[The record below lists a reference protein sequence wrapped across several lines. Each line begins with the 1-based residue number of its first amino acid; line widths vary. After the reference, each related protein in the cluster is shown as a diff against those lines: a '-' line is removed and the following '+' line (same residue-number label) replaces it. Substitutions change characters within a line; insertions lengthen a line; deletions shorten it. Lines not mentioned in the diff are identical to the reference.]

1 MRKKHITGQPVT
13 SIPGPRKTQWH
24 PPFCAS
30 MQLELKEYKSIL
42 EYLMEYALSTKPLLI
57 DLLVIKKL
65 QGIEI
70 ENEIGR
76 RFRTHNVIEYKSP
89 DDNLSIEDYLK
100 TIGYSCLY
108 LSLENNNKKEENKIK
123 STDVTVTIVRMRK
136 PKNLFKLLRL
146 GYGLPV
152 QKRCKGIYEIKTTY
166 LGCVQII
173 VTKELDP
180 KEHIWLTSLV
190 DGLKENEA
198 RMLIEEARKLTEPD
212 EREYAESVL
221 QLAMETNR
229 DIFEKVKGCEDMC
242 QAFWELYA
250 PEIEEERRASEK
262 RGEKRGIEIGE
273 MRGERRGIEIG
284 EMRGEKL
291 GERRTLISQI
301 IKKIRRGKD
310 ILSIADAIEEPV
322 EKIRPIYEA
331 ILLAPDA
338 DVGQIYEK
346 VYNK

>member
-57 DLLVIKKL
+57 DLLVIRKL

-76 RFRTHNVIEYKSP
+76 RFRSHNVIEYKSP
-89 DDNLSIEDYLK
+89 NDNLSIEDYLK
-100 TIGYSCLY
+100 SIGYAYLY
-108 LSLENNNKKEENKIK
+108 LSLENKNRKKDEKIK
-123 STDVTVTIVRMRK
+123 SSDITVTIVRKRNPRK
-136 PKNLFKLLRL
+136 VLKLLRL
-146 GYGLPV
+146 VYGLPV
-152 QKRCKGIYEIKTTY
+152 KKRCKGIYEVNETH

-198 RMLIEEARKLTEPD
+198 RMLIEEARKLTGPD

-229 DIFEKVKGCEDMC
+229 EIFEKVKGCEEMC

-250 PEIEEERRASEK
+250 PEIEEERRASEM

-273 MRGERRGIEIG
+273 K
-284 EMRGEKL
+284 RGEKL

-301 IKKIRRGKD
+301 IKKIQRGKD

-322 EKIRPIYEA
+322 ERIRPIYEA
-331 ILLAPDA
+331 VLAAPGA
-338 DVGQIYEK
+338 DVGQIYEN
-346 VYNK
+346 VYLK

>member
-24 PPFCAS
+24 PSFCAS

-65 QGIEI
+65 RGIEI
-70 ENEIGR
+70 ENEIGC
-76 RFRTHNVIEYKSP
+76 RFRSHNVIEYKS
-89 DDNLSIEDYLK
+89 
-100 TIGYSCLY
+100 
-108 LSLENNNKKEENKIK
+108 
-123 STDVTVTIVRMRK
+123 
-136 PKNLFKLLRL
+136 
-146 GYGLPV
+146 
-152 QKRCKGIYEIKTTY
+152 
-166 LGCVQII
+166 
-173 VTKELDP
+173 
-180 KEHIWLTSLV
+180 
-190 DGLKENEA
+190 
-198 RMLIEEARKLTEPD
+198 PD

-229 DIFEKVKGCEDMC
+229 EIFEKVKGCEEMC

-250 PEIEEERRASEK
+250 PEIEEERRASEMRGEK

-273 MRGERRGIEIG
+273 VRGEKRGIEIG
-284 EMRGEKL
+284 EKRGEKL

-301 IKKIRRGKD
+301 IKKIQRGKD

-322 EKIRPIYEA
+322 ERIRPIYEA
-331 ILLAPDA
+331 VLAAPGA

-346 VYNK
+346 VYVK

>member
-65 QGIEI
+65 RGIEI
-70 ENEIGR
+70 ENEIGC
-76 RFRTHNVIEYKSP
+76 RFRSHNVIEYKS
-89 DDNLSIEDYLK
+89 
-100 TIGYSCLY
+100 
-108 LSLENNNKKEENKIK
+108 
-123 STDVTVTIVRMRK
+123 
-136 PKNLFKLLRL
+136 
-146 GYGLPV
+146 
-152 QKRCKGIYEIKTTY
+152 
-166 LGCVQII
+166 
-173 VTKELDP
+173 
-180 KEHIWLTSLV
+180 
-190 DGLKENEA
+190 
-198 RMLIEEARKLTEPD
+198 PD

-229 DIFEKVKGCEDMC
+229 EIFEKVKGCEEMC

-250 PEIEEERRASEK
+250 LEIEEERRASEMRGEK

-273 MRGERRGIEIG
+273 VRGEKRGIEIG
-284 EMRGEKL
+284 EKRGEKL

-301 IKKIRRGKD
+301 IKKIQRGKD

-322 EKIRPIYEA
+322 ERIRPIYEA
-331 ILLAPDA
+331 VLAAPGA

-346 VYNK
+346 VYVK

>member
-1 MRKKHITGQPVT
+1 MRKKHIPGQPVT
-13 SIPGPRKTQWH
+13 SITGQRKTQWH

-76 RFRTHNVIEYKSP
+76 RFRSHNVIEYKSP

-100 TIGYSCLY
+100 TIGYACLY

-136 PKNLFKLLRL
+136 PKKLFKLLRL

-242 QAFWELYA
+242 QAFW
-250 PEIEEERRASEK
+250 
-262 RGEKRGIEIGE
+262 
-273 MRGERRGIEIG
+273 
-284 EMRGEKL
+284 
-291 GERRTLISQI
+291 
-301 IKKIRRGKD
+301 
-310 ILSIADAIEEPV
+310 
-322 EKIRPIYEA
+322 
-331 ILLAPDA
+331 
-338 DVGQIYEK
+338 
-346 VYNK
+346 

>member
-1 MRKKHITGQPVT
+1 
-13 SIPGPRKTQWH
+13 
-24 PPFCAS
+24 
-30 MQLELKEYKSIL
+30 
-42 EYLMEYALSTKPLLI
+42 
-57 DLLVIKKL
+57 
-65 QGIEI
+65 
-70 ENEIGR
+70 
-76 RFRTHNVIEYKSP
+76 
-89 DDNLSIEDYLK
+89 
-100 TIGYSCLY
+100 
-108 LSLENNNKKEENKIK
+108 
-123 STDVTVTIVRMRK
+123 MRK
-136 PKNLFKLLRL
+136 PKKLFKLLRL

-250 PEIEEERRASEK
+250 PEIEEERRASE
-262 RGEKRGIEIGE
+262 
-273 MRGERRGIEIG
+273 
-284 EMRGEKL
+284 MRGEKL

-301 IKKIRRGKD
+301 IKKIQRGKD

-331 ILLAPDA
+331 VLLAPDA

-346 VYNK
+346 VDNK

>member
-65 QGIEI
+65 RGIEI
-70 ENEIGR
+70 ENEIGC
-76 RFRTHNVIEYKSP
+76 RFRSHNVIEYKS
-89 DDNLSIEDYLK
+89 
-100 TIGYSCLY
+100 
-108 LSLENNNKKEENKIK
+108 
-123 STDVTVTIVRMRK
+123 
-136 PKNLFKLLRL
+136 
-146 GYGLPV
+146 
-152 QKRCKGIYEIKTTY
+152 
-166 LGCVQII
+166 
-173 VTKELDP
+173 
-180 KEHIWLTSLV
+180 
-190 DGLKENEA
+190 
-198 RMLIEEARKLTEPD
+198 PD

-229 DIFEKVKGCEDMC
+229 EIFEKVKGCEEMC

-250 PEIEEERRASEK
+250 PEIEEERRASEMRGEK

-273 MRGERRGIEIG
+273 VRGEKRGIEIG
-284 EMRGEKL
+284 EKRGEKL

-301 IKKIRRGKD
+301 IKKIQRGKD

-322 EKIRPIYEA
+322 ERIRPIYEA
-331 ILLAPDA
+331 VLAAPGA

-346 VYNK
+346 VYLK

>member
-65 QGIEI
+65 RGIEI
-70 ENEIGR
+70 ENEIGC
-76 RFRTHNVIEYKSP
+76 RFRSHNVIEYKS
-89 DDNLSIEDYLK
+89 
-100 TIGYSCLY
+100 
-108 LSLENNNKKEENKIK
+108 
-123 STDVTVTIVRMRK
+123 
-136 PKNLFKLLRL
+136 
-146 GYGLPV
+146 
-152 QKRCKGIYEIKTTY
+152 
-166 LGCVQII
+166 
-173 VTKELDP
+173 
-180 KEHIWLTSLV
+180 
-190 DGLKENEA
+190 
-198 RMLIEEARKLTEPD
+198 PD

-250 PEIEEERRASEK
+250 PEIEEERRKS
-262 RGEKRGIEIGE
+262 
-273 MRGERRGIEIG
+273 

-291 GERRTLISQI
+291 GERRRLISQI
-301 IKKIRRGKD
+301 IKKIQRGKD
-310 ILSIADAIEEPV
+310 ILSIADAVEESV
-322 EKIRPIYEA
+322 EVIQPIYEA
-331 ILLAPDA
+331 VLAAPGA
-338 DVGQIYEK
+338 NVEQIYNK
-346 VYNK
+346 VYLKLE

>member
-1 MRKKHITGQPVT
+1 MRKKHIPAQPVT
-13 SIPGPRKTQWH
+13 SITGQRKTQWH

-57 DLLVIKKL
+57 DLLVIKKS

-76 RFRTHNVIEYKSP
+76 RFRSHNVIEYKSP

-100 TIGYSCLY
+100 TIGYACLY

-136 PKNLFKLLRL
+136 PKKLFKLLRL

-152 QKRCKGIYEIKTTY
+152 QKRCKGIYEVKTTY

-198 RMLIEEARKLTEPD
+198 RMLIEEARKLTGPD

-229 DIFEKVKGCEDMC
+229 EIFEKVKGCEDMC

>member
-65 QGIEI
+65 RGIEI
-70 ENEIGR
+70 ENEIGC
-76 RFRTHNVIEYKSP
+76 RFRSHNVIEYKSP
-89 DDNLSIEDYLK
+89 DK
-100 TIGYSCLY
+100 
-108 LSLENNNKKEENKIK
+108 
-123 STDVTVTIVRMRK
+123 
-136 PKNLFKLLRL
+136 
-146 GYGLPV
+146 
-152 QKRCKGIYEIKTTY
+152 
-166 LGCVQII
+166 
-173 VTKELDP
+173 
-180 KEHIWLTSLV
+180 
-190 DGLKENEA
+190 
-198 RMLIEEARKLTEPD
+198 
-212 EREYAESVL
+212 REYAESVL

-229 DIFEKVKGCEDMC
+229 EIFEKVKGCEEMC

-250 PEIEEERRASEK
+250 PEIEEERRASEM

-273 MRGERRGIEIG
+273 K
-284 EMRGEKL
+284 RGEKL

-301 IKKIRRGKD
+301 IKKIQRGKD

-322 EKIRPIYEA
+322 ERIRPIYEA
-331 ILLAPDA
+331 VLAAPGA

-346 VYNK
+346 VYVK

>member
-65 QGIEI
+65 RGIEI
-70 ENEIGR
+70 ENEIGC
-76 RFRTHNVIEYKSP
+76 RFRSHNVIEYKS
-89 DDNLSIEDYLK
+89 
-100 TIGYSCLY
+100 
-108 LSLENNNKKEENKIK
+108 
-123 STDVTVTIVRMRK
+123 
-136 PKNLFKLLRL
+136 
-146 GYGLPV
+146 
-152 QKRCKGIYEIKTTY
+152 
-166 LGCVQII
+166 
-173 VTKELDP
+173 
-180 KEHIWLTSLV
+180 
-190 DGLKENEA
+190 
-198 RMLIEEARKLTEPD
+198 PD

-229 DIFEKVKGCEDMC
+229 EIFEKVKGCEEMC

-250 PEIEEERRASEK
+250 PEIEEERRASEV

-273 MRGERRGIEIG
+273 K
-284 EMRGEKL
+284 RGEKL
-291 GERRTLISQI
+291 GERRTLISKI
-301 IKKIRRGKD
+301 IKKIQRGKY

-322 EKIRPIYEA
+322 ERIRPIYEA
-331 ILLAPDA
+331 VLAAPGA

-346 VYNK
+346 VYVK

>member
-65 QGIEI
+65 RGIEI
-70 ENEIGR
+70 ENEIGC
-76 RFRTHNVIEYKSP
+76 RFRSHNVIEYKS
-89 DDNLSIEDYLK
+89 
-100 TIGYSCLY
+100 
-108 LSLENNNKKEENKIK
+108 
-123 STDVTVTIVRMRK
+123 
-136 PKNLFKLLRL
+136 
-146 GYGLPV
+146 
-152 QKRCKGIYEIKTTY
+152 
-166 LGCVQII
+166 
-173 VTKELDP
+173 
-180 KEHIWLTSLV
+180 
-190 DGLKENEA
+190 
-198 RMLIEEARKLTEPD
+198 PD

-229 DIFEKVKGCEDMC
+229 EIFEKVKGCEEMC

-250 PEIEEERRASEK
+250 PEIEEERRASEM

-273 MRGERRGIEIG
+273 K
-284 EMRGEKL
+284 RGEKL

-301 IKKIRRGKD
+301 IKKIQRGKD

-322 EKIRPIYEA
+322 ERIRPIYEA
-331 ILLAPDA
+331 VLAAPGA

-346 VYNK
+346 VYVK

>member
-65 QGIEI
+65 RGIEI
-70 ENEIGR
+70 ENEIGC
-76 RFRTHNVIEYKSP
+76 RFRSHNVIEYKSP
-89 DDNLSIEDYLK
+89 D
-100 TIGYSCLY
+100 
-108 LSLENNNKKEENKIK
+108 
-123 STDVTVTIVRMRK
+123 
-136 PKNLFKLLRL
+136 
-146 GYGLPV
+146 
-152 QKRCKGIYEIKTTY
+152 
-166 LGCVQII
+166 
-173 VTKELDP
+173 
-180 KEHIWLTSLV
+180 
-190 DGLKENEA
+190 
-198 RMLIEEARKLTEPD
+198 
-212 EREYAESVL
+212 EREYVESVL

-229 DIFEKVKGCEDMC
+229 EIFEKVKGCEEMC

-250 PEIEEERRASEK
+250 PEIEEERRASEMRGEK

-273 MRGERRGIEIG
+273 VRGEKRGIEIG
-284 EMRGEKL
+284 EKRGEKL

-301 IKKIRRGKD
+301 IKKIQRGKD

-322 EKIRPIYEA
+322 ERIRPIYEA
-331 ILLAPDA
+331 VLAAPGA

-346 VYNK
+346 VYVK

>member
-65 QGIEI
+65 RGIEI
-70 ENEIGR
+70 ENEIGC
-76 RFRTHNVIEYKSP
+76 RFRSHNVIEYKS
-89 DDNLSIEDYLK
+89 
-100 TIGYSCLY
+100 
-108 LSLENNNKKEENKIK
+108 
-123 STDVTVTIVRMRK
+123 
-136 PKNLFKLLRL
+136 
-146 GYGLPV
+146 
-152 QKRCKGIYEIKTTY
+152 
-166 LGCVQII
+166 
-173 VTKELDP
+173 
-180 KEHIWLTSLV
+180 
-190 DGLKENEA
+190 
-198 RMLIEEARKLTEPD
+198 PD

-250 PEIEEERRASEK
+250 PEIEEERRASE
-262 RGEKRGIEIGE
+262 
-273 MRGERRGIEIG
+273 
-284 EMRGEKL
+284 MRGEKL

-301 IKKIRRGKD
+301 IKKIQRGKD

-331 ILLAPDA
+331 VLLAPDA

>member
-65 QGIEI
+65 RGIEI
-70 ENEIGR
+70 ENEIGC
-76 RFRTHNVIEYKSP
+76 RFRSHNGIEYKSP
-89 DDNLSIEDYLK
+89 D
-100 TIGYSCLY
+100 
-108 LSLENNNKKEENKIK
+108 
-123 STDVTVTIVRMRK
+123 
-136 PKNLFKLLRL
+136 
-146 GYGLPV
+146 
-152 QKRCKGIYEIKTTY
+152 
-166 LGCVQII
+166 
-173 VTKELDP
+173 
-180 KEHIWLTSLV
+180 
-190 DGLKENEA
+190 
-198 RMLIEEARKLTEPD
+198 
-212 EREYAESVL
+212 EREYVESVL

-229 DIFEKVKGCEDMC
+229 EIFEKVKGCEEMC

-250 PEIEEERRASEK
+250 PEIEEERRASE
-262 RGEKRGIEIGE
+262 
-273 MRGERRGIEIG
+273 
-284 EMRGEKL
+284 MRGEKL

-301 IKKIRRGKD
+301 IKKIQRGKD

-331 ILLAPDA
+331 VLLAPDA

>member
-24 PPFCAS
+24 PSFCAS

-65 QGIEI
+65 RGIEI
-70 ENEIGR
+70 ENEIGC
-76 RFRTHNVIEYKSP
+76 RFRSHNVIEYKSP
-89 DDNLSIEDYLK
+89 D
-100 TIGYSCLY
+100 
-108 LSLENNNKKEENKIK
+108 
-123 STDVTVTIVRMRK
+123 
-136 PKNLFKLLRL
+136 
-146 GYGLPV
+146 
-152 QKRCKGIYEIKTTY
+152 
-166 LGCVQII
+166 
-173 VTKELDP
+173 
-180 KEHIWLTSLV
+180 
-190 DGLKENEA
+190 
-198 RMLIEEARKLTEPD
+198 
-212 EREYAESVL
+212 EREYVESVL

-229 DIFEKVKGCEDMC
+229 EIFEKVKGCEEMC

-250 PEIEEERRASEK
+250 PEIEEERRASEMRGEK

-273 MRGERRGIEIG
+273 VRGEKRGIEIG
-284 EMRGEKL
+284 EKRGEKL

-301 IKKIRRGKD
+301 IKKIQRGKD

-322 EKIRPIYEA
+322 ERIRPIYEA
-331 ILLAPDA
+331 VLAAPGA

-346 VYNK
+346 VYLK

>member
-1 MRKKHITGQPVT
+1 MKT
-13 SIPGPRKTQWH
+13 S
-24 PPFCAS
+24 
-30 MQLELKEYKSIL
+30 
-42 EYLMEYALSTKPLLI
+42 
-57 DLLVIKKL
+57 
-65 QGIEI
+65 
-70 ENEIGR
+70 
-76 RFRTHNVIEYKSP
+76 
-89 DDNLSIEDYLK
+89 
-100 TIGYSCLY
+100 
-108 LSLENNNKKEENKIK
+108 
-123 STDVTVTIVRMRK
+123 
-136 PKNLFKLLRL
+136 
-146 GYGLPV
+146 
-152 QKRCKGIYEIKTTY
+152 Y

-229 DIFEKVKGCEDMC
+229 EIFEKVKGCEDMC

-250 PEIEEERRASEK
+250 PEIEEERRASE
-262 RGEKRGIEIGE
+262 
-273 MRGERRGIEIG
+273 
-284 EMRGEKL
+284 MRGEKL

-301 IKKIRRGKD
+301 IKKIQRGKD

-331 ILLAPDA
+331 VLLAPDA

>member
-65 QGIEI
+65 RGIEI
-70 ENEIGR
+70 ENEIGC
-76 RFRTHNVIEYKSP
+76 RFRSHNVIEYKS
-89 DDNLSIEDYLK
+89 
-100 TIGYSCLY
+100 
-108 LSLENNNKKEENKIK
+108 
-123 STDVTVTIVRMRK
+123 
-136 PKNLFKLLRL
+136 
-146 GYGLPV
+146 
-152 QKRCKGIYEIKTTY
+152 
-166 LGCVQII
+166 
-173 VTKELDP
+173 
-180 KEHIWLTSLV
+180 
-190 DGLKENEA
+190 
-198 RMLIEEARKLTEPD
+198 PD

-229 DIFEKVKGCEDMC
+229 EIFEKVKGCEEMC

-250 PEIEEERRASEK
+250 PEIEEERRASEMRGEK

-273 MRGERRGIEIG
+273 VRGEKRGIEIG
-284 EMRGEKL
+284 EVRGEKRGIEIGEKRGEKL

-301 IKKIRRGKD
+301 IKKIQRGKD

-322 EKIRPIYEA
+322 ERIRPIYEA
-331 ILLAPDA
+331 VLAAPGA

-346 VYNK
+346 AYVK

>member
-65 QGIEI
+65 RGIEI
-70 ENEIGR
+70 ENEIGC
-76 RFRTHNVIEYKSP
+76 RFRSHNVIEYKSP
-89 DDNLSIEDYLK
+89 D
-100 TIGYSCLY
+100 
-108 LSLENNNKKEENKIK
+108 
-123 STDVTVTIVRMRK
+123 
-136 PKNLFKLLRL
+136 
-146 GYGLPV
+146 
-152 QKRCKGIYEIKTTY
+152 
-166 LGCVQII
+166 
-173 VTKELDP
+173 
-180 KEHIWLTSLV
+180 
-190 DGLKENEA
+190 
-198 RMLIEEARKLTEPD
+198 
-212 EREYAESVL
+212 EREYVESVL

-229 DIFEKVKGCEDMC
+229 EIFEKVKGCEEMC

-250 PEIEEERRASEK
+250 PEIEEERRASEMRGEK

-273 MRGERRGIEIG
+273 VRGEKRGIEIG
-284 EMRGEKL
+284 EKRGEKL

-301 IKKIRRGKD
+301 IKKIQRGKD

-322 EKIRPIYEA
+322 ERIRPIYEA
-331 ILLAPDA
+331 VLAAPGA

-346 VYNK
+346 VYLK

>member
-24 PPFCAS
+24 PPFCVS

-65 QGIEI
+65 RGIEI
-70 ENEIGR
+70 ENEIGC
-76 RFRTHNVIEYKSP
+76 RFRSHNVIEYKSP
-89 DDNLSIEDYLK
+89 DK
-100 TIGYSCLY
+100 
-108 LSLENNNKKEENKIK
+108 
-123 STDVTVTIVRMRK
+123 
-136 PKNLFKLLRL
+136 
-146 GYGLPV
+146 
-152 QKRCKGIYEIKTTY
+152 
-166 LGCVQII
+166 
-173 VTKELDP
+173 
-180 KEHIWLTSLV
+180 
-190 DGLKENEA
+190 
-198 RMLIEEARKLTEPD
+198 
-212 EREYAESVL
+212 REYAESVL

-229 DIFEKVKGCEDMC
+229 EIFEKVKGCEEMC

-250 PEIEEERRASEK
+250 PEIEEERRASEMRGEK

-273 MRGERRGIEIG
+273 VRGEKRGIEIG
-284 EMRGEKL
+284 EKRGEKL

-301 IKKIRRGKD
+301 IKKIQRGKD

-322 EKIRPIYEA
+322 ERIRPIYEA
-331 ILLAPDA
+331 VLAAPGA

-346 VYNK
+346 VYVK

>member
-65 QGIEI
+65 RGIEI
-70 ENEIGR
+70 ENEIGC
-76 RFRTHNVIEYKSP
+76 RFRSHNVIEYKS
-89 DDNLSIEDYLK
+89 
-100 TIGYSCLY
+100 
-108 LSLENNNKKEENKIK
+108 
-123 STDVTVTIVRMRK
+123 
-136 PKNLFKLLRL
+136 
-146 GYGLPV
+146 
-152 QKRCKGIYEIKTTY
+152 
-166 LGCVQII
+166 
-173 VTKELDP
+173 
-180 KEHIWLTSLV
+180 
-190 DGLKENEA
+190 
-198 RMLIEEARKLTEPD
+198 PD

-229 DIFEKVKGCEDMC
+229 DIFEKVKGCEEMC

-250 PEIEEERRASEK
+250 PEIEEERRASEM

-273 MRGERRGIEIG
+273 K
-284 EMRGEKL
+284 RGEKL

-301 IKKIRRGKD
+301 IKKIQRGKD

-322 EKIRPIYEA
+322 ERIRPIYEA
-331 ILLAPDA
+331 VLAAPGA

-346 VYNK
+346 VYVK

>member
-65 QGIEI
+65 RGIEI
-70 ENEIGR
+70 ENEIGC
-76 RFRTHNVIEYKSP
+76 RFRSHNVIEYKS
-89 DDNLSIEDYLK
+89 
-100 TIGYSCLY
+100 
-108 LSLENNNKKEENKIK
+108 
-123 STDVTVTIVRMRK
+123 
-136 PKNLFKLLRL
+136 
-146 GYGLPV
+146 
-152 QKRCKGIYEIKTTY
+152 
-166 LGCVQII
+166 
-173 VTKELDP
+173 
-180 KEHIWLTSLV
+180 
-190 DGLKENEA
+190 
-198 RMLIEEARKLTEPD
+198 PD

-229 DIFEKVKGCEDMC
+229 EIFEKVKGCEEMC

-250 PEIEEERRASEK
+250 LEIEEERRASEM

-273 MRGERRGIEIG
+273 K
-284 EMRGEKL
+284 RGEKL

-301 IKKIRRGKD
+301 IKKIQRGKD

-322 EKIRPIYEA
+322 ERIRPIYEA
-331 ILLAPDA
+331 VLAAPGA

-346 VYNK
+346 VYVK

>member
-30 MQLELKEYKSIL
+30 MQLELKEYKSIW

-65 QGIEI
+65 RGIEI
-70 ENEIGR
+70 ENEIGC
-76 RFRTHNVIEYKSP
+76 RFRSHNVIEYKS
-89 DDNLSIEDYLK
+89 
-100 TIGYSCLY
+100 
-108 LSLENNNKKEENKIK
+108 
-123 STDVTVTIVRMRK
+123 
-136 PKNLFKLLRL
+136 
-146 GYGLPV
+146 
-152 QKRCKGIYEIKTTY
+152 
-166 LGCVQII
+166 
-173 VTKELDP
+173 
-180 KEHIWLTSLV
+180 
-190 DGLKENEA
+190 
-198 RMLIEEARKLTEPD
+198 PD

-229 DIFEKVKGCEDMC
+229 EIFEKVKGCEEMC

-250 PEIEEERRASEK
+250 PEIEEERRASEMRGEK

-273 MRGERRGIEIG
+273 VRGEKRGIEIG
-284 EMRGEKL
+284 EKRGEKL

-301 IKKIRRGKD
+301 IKKIQRGKD

-322 EKIRPIYEA
+322 ERIRPIYEA
-331 ILLAPDA
+331 VLAAPGA

-346 VYNK
+346 VYVK

>member
-65 QGIEI
+65 RGIEI
-70 ENEIGR
+70 ENEIGC
-76 RFRTHNVIEYKSP
+76 RFRSHNVIEYKS
-89 DDNLSIEDYLK
+89 
-100 TIGYSCLY
+100 
-108 LSLENNNKKEENKIK
+108 
-123 STDVTVTIVRMRK
+123 
-136 PKNLFKLLRL
+136 
-146 GYGLPV
+146 
-152 QKRCKGIYEIKTTY
+152 
-166 LGCVQII
+166 
-173 VTKELDP
+173 
-180 KEHIWLTSLV
+180 
-190 DGLKENEA
+190 
-198 RMLIEEARKLTEPD
+198 PD

-229 DIFEKVKGCEDMC
+229 EIFEKVKGCEEMC
-242 QAFWELYA
+242 QAFWEFSA
-250 PEIEEERRASEK
+250 PEIEEERRASEMRGEK

-273 MRGERRGIEIG
+273 VRGEKRGIEIG
-284 EMRGEKL
+284 EKRGEKL

-301 IKKIRRGKD
+301 IKKIQRGKD

-322 EKIRPIYEA
+322 ERIRPIYEA
-331 ILLAPDA
+331 VLAAPGA

-346 VYNK
+346 VYVK

>member
-1 MRKKHITGQPVT
+1 
-13 SIPGPRKTQWH
+13 
-24 PPFCAS
+24 
-30 MQLELKEYKSIL
+30 
-42 EYLMEYALSTKPLLI
+42 MEYALSTKPLLI

-76 RFRTHNVIEYKSP
+76 RFRSHNVIEYKSP

-100 TIGYSCLY
+100 TIGYACLY

-136 PKNLFKLLRL
+136 PKKLFKLLRI
-146 GYGLPV
+146 GYGLSV
-152 QKRCKGIYEIKTTY
+152 QKRCKGIYEVKTTY

-180 KEHIWLTSLV
+180 QEHIWLTSLV

-198 RMLIEEARKLTEPD
+198 RILIEEARKLTDPD

-221 QLAMETNR
+221 QLAMEKNR
-229 DIFEKVKGCEDMC
+229 ETFEKVKGCEDMC

-250 PEIEEERRASEK
+250 PEIEEERRASEM

-273 MRGERRGIEIG
+273 I
-284 EMRGEKL
+284 RGEKM

-301 IKKIRRGKD
+301 IKKIQRGKD
-310 ILSIADAIEEPV
+310 ILSIADAVEESV
-322 EKIRPIYEA
+322 EVIQPIYEA
-331 ILLAPDA
+331 VLAAPGA

-346 VYNK
+346 VYLK

>member
-30 MQLELKEYKSIL
+30 MQLELKEYKSIW

-65 QGIEI
+65 RGIEI
-70 ENEIGR
+70 ENEIGC
-76 RFRTHNVIEYKSP
+76 RFRSHNVIEYKS
-89 DDNLSIEDYLK
+89 
-100 TIGYSCLY
+100 
-108 LSLENNNKKEENKIK
+108 
-123 STDVTVTIVRMRK
+123 
-136 PKNLFKLLRL
+136 
-146 GYGLPV
+146 
-152 QKRCKGIYEIKTTY
+152 
-166 LGCVQII
+166 
-173 VTKELDP
+173 
-180 KEHIWLTSLV
+180 
-190 DGLKENEA
+190 
-198 RMLIEEARKLTEPD
+198 PD

-229 DIFEKVKGCEDMC
+229 EIFEKVKGCEEMC

-250 PEIEEERRASEK
+250 PEIEEERRASEMRGEK

-273 MRGERRGIEIG
+273 VRGEKRGIEIG
-284 EMRGEKL
+284 EKRGEKL

-301 IKKIRRGKD
+301 IKKIQRGKD
-310 ILSIADAIEEPV
+310 ILSIEDAIEEPV
-322 EKIRPIYEA
+322 ERIRPIYEA
-331 ILLAPDA
+331 VLAAPGA

-346 VYNK
+346 VYVK